1 MGCDPKSVFKDSTPQ
16 IEDAANQREKLR

>member
-1 MGCDPKSVFKDSTPQ
+1 MECDPKSVFKDSTPQ